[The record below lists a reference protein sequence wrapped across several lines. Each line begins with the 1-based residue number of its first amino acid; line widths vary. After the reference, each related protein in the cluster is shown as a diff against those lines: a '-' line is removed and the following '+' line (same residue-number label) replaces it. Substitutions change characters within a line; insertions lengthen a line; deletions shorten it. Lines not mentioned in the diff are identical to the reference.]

1 MMSRELEGKEVIDA
15 KADKFG
21 KVSGIEIDCSKWRVT
36 HLRIELDDATVK
48 LWGYKKPFFSHLQV
62 LIPVNVVAAVSD
74 VVNLNKS
81 LQQIKETIE
90 IPQK

>member
-1 MMSRELEGKEVIDA
+1 MMLRELEGKEVIDA

-36 HLRIELDDATVK
+36 HLRIELDDDTVK
-48 LWGYKKPFFSHLQV
+48 PWGYKKPFLGHLQV

-74 VVNLNKS
+74 VVNLKKS
-81 LQQIKETIE
+81 LQRALITYKLTY
-90 IPQK
+90 